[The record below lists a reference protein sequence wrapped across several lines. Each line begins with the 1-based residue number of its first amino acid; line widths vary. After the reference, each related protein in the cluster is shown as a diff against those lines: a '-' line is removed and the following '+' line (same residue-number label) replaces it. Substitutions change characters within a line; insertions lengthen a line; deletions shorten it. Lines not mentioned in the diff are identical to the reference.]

1 MQLVSKRLLV
11 SSMVVLCCGVVAAQR
26 VPKGEIGNQRLSS
39 EQSGT
44 KIEQL
49 LGRRVSL
56 LRQMESLYV
65 AQYRAGQTSLDDVEQ
80 AEVAVYR
87 TDLQRKHARAEQI
100 AIAQQWVNSVSN
112 VQKLTEARS
121 RAGLVT
127 QAETIKAQ
135 AAVVE
140 AEIVLERA
148 KDGSLR
154 L

>member
-1 MQLVSKRLLV
+1 
-11 SSMVVLCCGVVAAQR
+11 
-26 VPKGEIGNQRLSS
+26 
-39 EQSGT
+39 
-44 KIEQL
+44 
-49 LGRRVSL
+49 
-56 LRQMESLYV
+56 MESLYV